1 MGRYAASMRA
11 IFRLDDI
18 VVADTFVDLDVP
30 QRCRFGIDESG
41 STWLVEDL
49 RASRL
54 DNDAERQRF
63 VADAVGRVDA
73 GTRVVSVDGAPVAL
87 TPLAPGIAL
96 DDLLDAIEA
105 GGGTAPPAAT
115 LALVGAFVGAF
126 AAAAARN
133 RHAPWM
139 PLPVLWLGVDGRL
152 VSLGSIRR
160 DDYATRPHPR
170 SQFRYYRPEIMRG
183 PRSVDEAGVVYV
195 VGVVLHLLV
204 HGCPPWAD
212 SRTQNQSAF
221 EFVRAMRAQQRSV
234 VVAEPGDPL
243 AALARAC
250 TAFVAADRPALD
262 DVVATVQ
269 QLRDRI
275 SIEGAWLPLVA
286 GLCPDAWRAAAA
298 DDEELGVM
306 SAGGAELPTLTSA
319 PVDPAPCLAWRH
331 APPPEGVI
339 QSIRAAGPPPR
350 ALPG

>member
-1 MGRYAASMRA
+1 MRA
-11 IFRLDDI
+11 IFRLDNL

-30 QRCRFGIDESG
+30 QRCRFAVDKSG

-49 RASRL
+49 GASWL
-54 DNDAERQRF
+54 DDDAEWQRF
-63 VADAVGRVDA
+63 VADAVGRADA

-115 LALVGAFVGAF
+115 LALVGAF

-133 RHAPWM
+133 RHAPWRS
-139 PLPVLWLGVDGRL
+139 LPVLWLSVDGRL

-160 DDYATRPHPR
+160 DDMATRRVPQ
-170 SQFRYYRPEIMRG
+170 SQWRYHRPGIMRRR
-183 PRSVDEAGVVYV
+183 PSVDEADVVYV

-204 HGCPPWAD
+204 HGCLPWAE
-212 SRTQNQSAF
+212 SRTQNQPMF
-221 EFVRAMRAQQRSV
+221 DFLLAMRAQQRSV

-298 DDEELGVM
+298 ADEELGVM

-319 PVDPAPCLAWRH
+319 PVDPAAHLAWRR
-331 APPPEGVI
+331 APPPEGVFW
-339 QSIRAAGPPPR
+339 STRAAGPRPQS
-350 ALPG
+350 LPG

>member
-11 IFRLDDI
+11 LFRLDDLI
-18 VVADTFVDLDVP
+18 VADTFVDLDVP
-30 QRCRFGIDESG
+30 QRCRFASDEVG

-49 RASRL
+49 RASQL
-54 DNDAERQRF
+54 DDDVEWQPF
-63 VADAVGRVDA
+63 VADAVGRVEV
-73 GTRVVSVDGAPVAL
+73 GTRVVSVDGAPVPL
-87 TPLAPGIAL
+87 TRLAPGIAL
-96 DDLLDAIEA
+96 DDLLDAIERD
-105 GGGTAPPAAT
+105 GGTAPPAAT
-115 LALVGAFVGAF
+115 LALVGAF

-139 PLPVLWLGVDGRL
+139 SAPALWLGVDGRL

-160 DDYATRPHPR
+160 TDMAVRRHLRSQWRYCRPEHLLTRP
-170 SQFRYYRPEIMRG
+170 SF
-183 PRSVDEAGVVYV
+183 DEAGVVYV
-195 VGVVLHLLV
+195 IGVVLHLLV
-204 HGCPPWAD
+204 HGCLPWAE
-212 SRTQNQSAF
+212 SRTQNQPMF
-221 EFVRAMRAQQRSV
+221 DFMLAMRAQQRSV
-234 VVAEPGDPL
+234 VVADPGDPL

-250 TAFVAADRPALD
+250 TAFDAAERPALD

-269 QLRDRI
+269 QLHDRI

-319 PVDPAPCLAWRH
+319 PVDPAPYLAWRH
-331 APPPEGVI
+331 APPPEGVS
-339 QSIRAAGPPPR
+339 QSIRAAGPPPQ

>member
-11 IFRLDDI
+11 LFRLDDLI
-18 VVADTFVDLDVP
+18 VADTFVDLDVP
-30 QRCRFGIDESG
+30 QRCRFASDEVG

-49 RASRL
+49 RASWL
-54 DNDAERQRF
+54 DNDVEWQRF

-96 DDLLDAIEA
+96 DDLLDAIEEV
-105 GGGTAPPAAT
+105 GGTAPPAAT
-115 LALVGAFVGAF
+115 LALVGAF

-133 RHAPWM
+133 RHAPWRS
-139 PLPVLWLGVDGRL
+139 LPVLWLGVDGRL

-160 DDYATRPHPR
+160 TDMAVRRLPR
-170 SQFRYYRPEIMRG
+170 SQSRYYRPEDLLTR
-183 PRSVDEAGVVYV
+183 PSVDEAGVVYV
-195 VGVVLHLLV
+195 IGVVLHLLV

-234 VVAEPGDPL
+234 VVADPGDPL

-250 TAFVAADRPALD
+250 TAFDAAERPALD

-269 QLRDRI
+269 QLHDRI

-298 DDEELGVM
+298 ADEELGVM
-306 SAGGAELPTLTSA
+306 SAVGADLPTLTSA
-319 PVDPAPCLAWRH
+319 PVDPAPHLAWRR

-339 QSIRAAGPPPR
+339 W
-350 ALPG
+350 